1 MWTVLTGQQG
11 ESVRWQGASREKR
24 KRLEGHP
31 SAEARSLPMAEPS
44 LVGWIKEGE
53 GGAVEQHE
61 RGLK

>member
-1 MWTVLTGQQG
+1 MDRFDRSAGG
-11 ESVRWQGASREKR
+11 ECEVEGASPEKR

-31 SAEARSLPMAEPS
+31 SAEARGLPMAEPS
-44 LVGWIKEGE
+44 LVGWRKEGE